1 MSQHL
6 IAQPCQPASM
16 FVQFSHVVQRRV
28 GIEVET
34 QTGAGS
40 SVVDEYHQIFSR
52 TVRQIVRD
60 GRGAAKCDVIV
71 ERLDVY
77 AKPRDILLMTNTSK
91 IATQIFKAILL
102 MT

>member
-6 IAQPCQPASM
+6 IDQACQPAAM
-16 FVQFSHVVQRRV
+16 FVQFSHLVQRRV

-34 QTGAGS
+34 QTGASS
-40 SVVDEYHQIFSR
+40 SVVDEHHQIFSG
-52 TVRQIVRD
+52 TVRKIVRD
-60 GRGAAKCDVIV
+60 GGGAVKCDVIV
-71 ERLDVY
+71 ERLDIY
-77 AKPRDILLMTNTSK
+77 AKPRDILLLANTSK

>member
-6 IAQPCQPASM
+6 IDQARQPASM
-16 FVQFSHVVQRRV
+16 FVQFSHLVQPWV

-40 SVVDEYHQIFSR
+40 SVVDEHHQIFSR

-60 GRGAAKCDVIV
+60 SRGAAKCDVIV

-77 AKPRDILLMTNTSK
+77 AKPRDIPLLANTSK